1 MFKANRTR
9 EFMTTPVATTP
20 VVAVVLP
27 TFNRLKYLRSAVA
40 SVFAPTLAD
49 WDLVIAVGGCGDGLL
64 KSSEAFRRMAGVR

>member
-9 EFMTTPVATTP
+9 EFMTTP

-49 WDLVIAVGGCGDGLL
+49 WDLVIAVDGSGDGLL